1 MSSPIRG
8 GKAARPDASR
18 REASREAAAERLFDE
33 LTRLA
38 VEASK
43 APIAALSLVEGGHRW
58 FKSRGGVSATETP
71 RAIALSSEAILSREL
86 LIFTDLWQEKR
97 FAEETLGRSGI
108 RFFAGAPLYASDG
121 APIGTLSVMDRSP
134 RELGKVEREELQRL
148 AEWASRELDVDVAYD
163 TLTSRPRPAPAG
175 PPAKPAAPASN
186 PNGPPEP
193 EFRHL
198 VEGSPLGIYVIQ
210 DRRFQYANPGLAAIL
225 GYSREELLA
234 LETIEAAVAP
244 EDRTTFLE
252 RLEKPARGVQPFF
265 FRALKKDGDPI
276 DVEVHDSATELS
288 GAPAVMGTVLD
299 VSYRKRSEAQI
310 VEHAYVDPLTKLPN
324 RVRFVDRLDLAL
336 AQARR
341 YKRRLAIVYVDVDD
355 FKFVNDNWGH
365 SVGDMLLQSLALRLK
380 RNLRE
385 VDTVARIG
393 GDEFVILMPDLRQAE
408 DMSAVAQKL
417 LTVIGSPFN
426 LDGRTIQL
434 TSSVGIA
441 AYPDDGDEAES
452 LLHNAD
458 AAMYRAKAIGRNN
471 YQLCTPELTAS
482 AVERLALQG
491 GLRLA
496 LEKDEFL
503 LHYQPLVSLISGRI
517 VGFEALVRWQHPEK
531 GLIMPGTF
539 ISVAEETGVILQ
551 LGEWVLRA
559 ACQQLKKWLETGLDL
574 RMSVN
579 FSARQFRER
588 NLVEVVKRA
597 LADAGLESSRLEIE
611 ITESIAMEGAEIVVA
626 NLNALRGMGVR
637 IAIDDFG
644 TGYSS
649 MSYLKRYPVTSL
661 KIDRSFVTDLPTNNA
676 DAGIV
681 RAIVEMAHGSSL
693 SVTAEG
699 VETKEQFIRL
709 QQYGCDEMQ
718 GYWVARPL
726 TTAGVDVRL
735 SDEIKLWAQGN

>member
-8 GKAARPDASR
+8 GQSAGAEGSRPAP
-18 REASREAAAERLFDE
+18 SRETLAEALFDE
-33 LTRLA
+33 VTRLA
-38 VEASK
+38 A
-43 APIAALSLVEGGHRW
+43 AACGTPIAALSLVEEGHRW
-58 FKSRGGVSATETP
+58 FKSRGGVSPTETP
-71 RAIALSSEAILSREL
+71 RAIALSSEAVLTHDVL
-86 LIFTDLWQEKR
+86 VFADLWREKR

-108 RFFAGAPLYASDG
+108 RFFAGVPLYASNG
-121 APIGTLSVMDRSP
+121 TPIGTLSVMDRAP
-134 RELGKVEREELQRL
+134 RELGRAARDELLRL
-148 AEWASRELDVDVAYD
+148 GEWASRELDDSGSD
-163 TLTSRPRPAPAG
+163 TLTSAPRPAS
-175 PPAKPAAPASN
+175 AKPAL
-186 PNGPPEP
+186 PPEP
-193 EFRHL
+193 EFRHM
-198 VEGSPLGIYVIQ
+198 VEQSRPGIFLIQ
-210 DRRFQYANPGLAAIL
+210 DRRFRYANPGLAAIL
-225 GYSREELLA
+225 GYSRDELLA
-234 LETIEAAVAP
+234 LETIEPTIAAEERAAI
-244 EDRTTFLE
+244 LE
-252 RLEKPARGVQPFF
+252 RLERPGAGLQPFSY
-265 FRALKKDGDPI
+265 RALKKDGAPV
-276 DVEVHDSATELS
+276 DVEVHPSAVELA
-288 GAPAVMGTVLD
+288 GRPAVLGMLLD
-299 VSYRKRSEAQI
+299 VGYRKRSEAQI
-310 VEHAYVDPLTKLPN
+310 IEQAFVDPLTRLPN
-324 RVRFVDRLDLAL
+324 RARFVDRLELAL

-341 YKRRLAIVYVDVDD
+341 YGRRLAIFYVDVDD
-355 FKFVNDNWGH
+355 FKFANDNWGH
-365 SVGDMLLQSLALRLK
+365 TVGDTLLQSLALRLK
-380 RNLRE
+380 RSLRE
-385 VDTVARIG
+385 VDTVARVG
-393 GDEFVILMPDLRQAE
+393 GDEFVVLMPDLRQTE
-408 DMSAVAQKL
+408 DMSHVAQKL
-417 LTVIGSPFN
+417 LSVVGNPFQI
-426 LDGRTIQL
+426 DGRTIHL
-434 TSSVGIA
+434 TSSIGVA
-441 AYPDDGDEAES
+441 VYPDDGDAAEA

-458 AAMYRAKAIGRNN
+458 AAMYRAKAIGQNN

-482 AVERLALQG
+482 AEERIALQN
-491 GLRLA
+491 GLRIA
-496 LEKDEFL
+496 IERNEFI
-503 LHYQPLVSLISGRI
+503 LHYQPLVSLVSGRI

-559 ACQQLKKWLETGLDL
+559 ACQQLRKWLETGLDL

-588 NLVEVVKRA
+588 NLVDVVQRA
-597 LADAGLESSRLEIE
+597 LADAGLESNRLEIE

-726 TTAGVDVRL
+726 PTTGIDERL
-735 SDEIKLWAQGN
+735 SDELKLWAQGN

>member
-8 GKAARPDASR
+8 GQSAGAEGSRPAP
-18 REASREAAAERLFDE
+18 SRETLAEALFDE
-33 LTRLA
+33 VTRLA
-38 VEASK
+38 A
-43 APIAALSLVEGGHRW
+43 AACGTPIAALSLVEEGHRW
-58 FKSRGGVSATETP
+58 FKSRGGVSPTETP
-71 RAIALSSEAILSREL
+71 RAIALSSEAVLTHDVL
-86 LIFTDLWQEKR
+86 VFADLWREKR

-108 RFFAGAPLYASDG
+108 RFFAGVPLYASNG
-121 APIGTLSVMDRSP
+121 TPIGTLSVMDRAP
-134 RELGKVEREELQRL
+134 RELGRAARDELLRL
-148 AEWASRELDVDVAYD
+148 GEWASRELDDSGSD
-163 TLTSRPRPAPAG
+163 TLTSAPRPAS
-175 PPAKPAAPASN
+175 AKPAL
-186 PNGPPEP
+186 PPEP
-193 EFRHL
+193 EFRHM
-198 VEGSPLGIYVIQ
+198 VEQSRPGIFLIQ
-210 DRRFQYANPGLAAIL
+210 DRRFRYANPGLAAIL
-225 GYSREELLA
+225 GYSRDELLA
-234 LETIEAAVAP
+234 LETIEPTIAAEERAAI
-244 EDRTTFLE
+244 LE
-252 RLEKPARGVQPFF
+252 RLERPGAGLQPFSY
-265 FRALKKDGDPI
+265 RALKKDGAPV
-276 DVEVHDSATELS
+276 DVEVHPSAVELA
-288 GAPAVMGTVLD
+288 GRPAVLGMLLD
-299 VSYRKRSEAQI
+299 VGYRKRSEAQI
-310 VEHAYVDPLTKLPN
+310 IEQAFVDPLTRLPN
-324 RVRFVDRLDLAL
+324 RARFVDRLELAL

-341 YKRRLAIVYVDVDD
+341 YGRRLAIFYVDVDD
-355 FKFVNDNWGH
+355 FKFANDNWGH
-365 SVGDMLLQSLALRLK
+365 TVGDTLLQSLALRLK
-380 RNLRE
+380 RSLRE
-385 VDTVARIG
+385 VDTVARVG
-393 GDEFVILMPDLRQAE
+393 GDEFVVLMPDLRQTE
-408 DMSAVAQKL
+408 DMSHVAQKL
-417 LTVIGSPFN
+417 LSVVGNPFQI
-426 LDGRTIQL
+426 DGRTIHL
-434 TSSVGIA
+434 TSSIGVA
-441 AYPDDGDEAES
+441 VYPDDGDAAEA

-458 AAMYRAKAIGRNN
+458 AAMYRAKAIGQNN

-482 AVERLALQG
+482 AEERIALQN
-491 GLRLA
+491 GLRIA
-496 LEKDEFL
+496 IERNEFI
-503 LHYQPLVSLISGRI
+503 LHYQPLVSLVSGRI

-559 ACQQLKKWLETGLDL
+559 ACQQLRKWLETGLDL

-588 NLVEVVKRA
+588 NLVDVVQRA
-597 LADAGLESSRLEIE
+597 LADAGLESNRLEIE

-726 TTAGVDVRL
+726 TTSGIDERL
-735 SDEIKLWAQGN
+735 SDELKLWAQGN

>member
-1 MSSPIRG
+1 MSSSTRSG
-8 GKAARPDASR
+8 DAAGPEDPR
-18 REASREAAAERLFDE
+18 REGGREAIAEGLFDE

-38 VEASK
+38 VEASG

-58 FKSRGGVSATETP
+58 FKSRGGVSPTETP
-71 RAIALSSEAILSREL
+71 RAIALGTEAALARNL
-86 LIFTDLWQEKR
+86 LIFADLWQEKR

-108 RFFAGAPLYASDG
+108 RFFAGAPLVASDG
-121 APIGTLSVMDRSP
+121 TPIGALSVMDRAP
-134 RELGKVEREELQRL
+134 RELGTIEREELLRL
-148 AEWASRELDVDVAYD
+148 AQWASRELDIADGADV
-163 TLTSRPRPAPAG
+163 LTRRPGANAAAP
-175 PPAKPAAPASN
+175 KPASTV
-186 PNGPPEP
+186 EP
-193 EFRHL
+193 GFRGL
-198 VEGSPLGIYVIQ
+198 VERSSVGIFVVQ
-210 DRRFQYANPGLAAIL
+210 KGRFQYANPEFAAIL
-225 GYSREELLA
+225 GYSRDEILA
-234 LETIEAAVAP
+234 LETVDATIAP
-244 EDRTTFLE
+244 EDRPGVLE
-252 RLEKPARGVQPFF
+252 RFERPVRAAQPLSY
-265 FRALKKDGDPI
+265 RALKKDGAVVE
-276 DVEVHDSATELS
+276 VEVHPAAMEFGGATAFL
-288 GAPAVMGTVLD
+288 GALVDA
-299 VSYRKRSEAQI
+299 SHRRRSEAQI
-310 VEHAYVDPLTKLPN
+310 VEQAYVDPLTKLPN
-324 RVRFVDRLDLAL
+324 RTRFVDRLELAL

-341 YKRRLAIVYVDVDD
+341 YSRRLAVVYVDVDD
-355 FKFVNDNWGH
+355 FKFINDNWGH

-393 GDEFVILMPDLRQAE
+393 GDEFVVLMPDLRQTE

-417 LTVIGSPFN
+417 LGVIGSPFN

-434 TSSVGIA
+434 TSSIGIA
-441 AYPDDGDEAES
+441 AYPDDGDEAEA
-452 LLHNAD
+452 LLQNAD

-482 AVERLALQG
+482 AGERLALQSG
-491 GLRLA
+491 MRRA
-496 LEKDEFL
+496 LENDEFL

-559 ACQQLKKWLETGLDL
+559 ACQQLRKWLETGLDL

-588 NLVEVVKRA
+588 NLIDIVKRA

-626 NLNALRGMGVR
+626 NLNALRSMGVR

-726 TTAGVDVRL
+726 TTAGIDERL